1 MSKSLDK
8 WIWHLKNNG
17 TYTVKSGYRFVVKTL
32 TNITNLTARKAWD
45 DLGVTVDNVSF
56 VSFIE
61 DCLEGRHGFKS
72 RRLPNQEHQG
82 LDAGIVWMPP
92 EPGWCK
98 CNTDVATF
106 QTEEALSFAVIFGV
120 DTGHFV
126 TTISG
131 HRSGLLEPHIT
142 ETLS

>member
-1 MSKSLDK
+1 MLRNFIPCK
-8 WIWHLKNNG
+8 
-17 TYTVKSGYRFVVKTL
+17 
-32 TNITNLTARKAWD
+32 ARKAWD
-45 DLGVTVDNVSF
+45 DLGVTVDNVSV

-61 DCLEGRHGFKS
+61 ECLEGRHGFNS
-72 RRLPNQEHQG
+72 RRLLNHEHQG
-82 LDAGIVWMPP
+82 LDTGIVWMPP

-126 TTISG
+126 ATISG
-131 HRSGLLEPHIT
+131 HRSGLLEPYIT
-142 ETLS
+142 EALC